1 MKYSRIFI
9 VLISL
14 FMVSISEAQQPVNP
28 PVDFYTLSFKDIT
41 GELFHF
47 KNLKGKKVLIV
58 NTASK
63 CGYTPQFAGLEEL
76 HQNYGPNLVV
86 LGFPSNDFGSQ
97 DPGSNSEILSFC
109 EENYGVTFRM
119 MEKSSVK
126 GSERNA
132 VFRWLSDK
140 ARNGWNDVQPSWN
153 FGKYLIDEKGRLVA
167 FFPSKVKPTDSKIV
181 DILK

>member
-9 VLISL
+9 FLISL
-14 FMVSISEAQQPVNP
+14 FTVSISEAQQPVNP
-28 PVDFYTLSFKDIT
+28 PVDFYSLSFKDIT
-41 GELFHF
+41 GKLFHF
-47 KNLKGKKVLIV
+47 EELRDKKVLIV

-109 EENYGVTFRM
+109 EENYGVTFTM

-126 GSERNA
+126 GSDRNV

-140 ARNGWNDVQPSWN
+140 SRNGWNDVQPSWN

-167 FFPSKVKPTDSKIV
+167 FFPSKVKPTDAKIV
-181 DILK
+181 DKLK